1 MSCRRV
7 GLGTQKEEIERVVL
21 QVTGVAAVPLDEH
34 AVRARCEDVPP
45 PHKVPRRIHFT
56 AALPQ
61 TAVGKVAR
69 REVASAVDCE
79 PR

>member
-7 GLGTQKEEIERVVL
+7 GLGAQNEEIERVVL

-34 AVRARCEDVPP
+34 AVRARCEDGLP

-56 AALPQ
+56 AAPPSPQ
-61 TAVGKVAR
+61 SAR
-69 REVASAVDCE
+69 LRAARSSAVDAE